1 MSDLD
6 PISKLQERLA
16 ELETKLTYV
25 RTGKTPPQ
33 PVDLMRWQAN
43 GSAGAPA
50 KDEHSVAIIFRS
62 LRENWRGLND
72 AIRSWPLRVEERF
85 SR

>member
-6 PISKLQERLA
+6 PISKLQERLTEIEA
-16 ELETKLTYV
+16 KLTYV

-33 PVDLMRWQAN
+33 PVDLMSWQAN
-43 GSAGAPA
+43 DSAGAPA
-50 KDEHSVAIIFRS
+50 KDEHGVGVIFRS

-72 AIRSWPLRVEERF
+72 ALRNLALRVEERF